1 VRQYRSSPEPAEED
15 LTRQLSRAPDD
26 RELAARLN
34 VSVSE
39 VLEAR
44 RAHRVFTAHSLDAP
58 LSGEHD
64 PGLLAGLLGEDDP
77 GLAHAPWPT
86 SATSSPPTR

>member
-34 VSVSE
+34 VSESE

-44 RAHRVFTAHSLDAP
+44 RAHQVFTAHSLDAP

-64 PGLLAGLLGEDDP
+64 PDLLGEDDP